1 MKQKTY
7 RLNVKREGDFWLVYV
22 PEISG
27 LTQARNFAEVETM
40 AQEYI
45 SLVSETK
52 PDKFDVVIGEI
63 LVDGSDAPSL
73 ALEARSQASAAE
85 TRAQDLTLK
94 AVNTMKCAG
103 LSTREIGAVL
113 GLSHQRVA
121 QLLAA

>member
-1 MKQKTY
+1 MKKKTY

>member
-1 MKQKTY
+1 MKKKTY
-7 RLNVKREGDFWLVYV
+7 RLNVKREGDFWLVSV

>member
-1 MKQKTY
+1 MKKKTY
-7 RLNVKREGDFWLVYV
+7 RLNVKREGDFWLVSV

-63 LVDGSDAPSL
+63 LVDGSDVPSL